1 MKAKALAVLILVL
14 FILIPSTMAADEK
27 NNKDEKKDTLRLT
40 AVEIFEFVT
49 VVNRD
54 PSIDR
59 QQAVNFLQ
67 NVLDGKVTMVERLPF
82 GGRDPGLCVAASC
95 RRGAFLCISCVGD
108 KCQCSAC
115 CLAFTNRP

>member
-1 MKAKALAVLILVL
+1 MNAKAFAVLILVL
-14 FILIPSTMAADEK
+14 SILIPCTMAADEK
-27 NNKDEKKDTLRLT
+27 DNKEKKETLRLT
-40 AVEIFEFVT
+40 AVEIFKFVT

-67 NVLDGKVTMVERLPF
+67 NVLDGKVTMVERLPL

-115 CLAFTNRP
+115 CIAFTNRQ